1 MALAA
6 GALLEPPQKQPLGR
20 FRSGSLK
27 GWPRPRHTSPPVLL
41 RAQSGGEVIR
51 SSFGQDACRVR
62 DAVPA
67 AEGTAP
73 VELSGSPPRRR
84 DRRRLIRS
92 AGFYQNA
99 AESDL
104 ATNLGTLKHR
114 SQGQSRQPAGIRAG
128 LCHRLPGQRHHEAE
142 MQRVG
147 RAGIIS
153 RRRMRLAALF
163 RSLLRGSAHRSRSQ
177 RFPD

>member
-27 GWPRPRHTSPPVLL
+27 GWPRPRHTSPPVLH

-73 VELSGSPPRRR
+73 VELSGSP
-84 DRRRLIRS
+84 
-92 AGFYQNA
+92 
-99 AESDL
+99 
-104 ATNLGTLKHR
+104 
-114 SQGQSRQPAGIRAG
+114 QGVETGA
-128 LCHRLPGQRHHEAE
+128 
-142 MQRVG
+142 
-147 RAGIIS
+147 
-153 RRRMRLAALF
+153 
-163 RSLLRGSAHRSRSQ
+163 
-177 RFPD
+177 D